1 MTVAVL
7 VAALEGDPKS
17 RPVTVSCNGTG
28 MKWLNEMQ
36 HKDHQ

>member
-7 VAALEGDPKS
+7 VAALEGDPRS

-28 MKWLNEMQ
+28 KEWLNEMQ